1 MRRAAERSCRA
12 VRVQGGTR
20 PMAGRRS
27 LLALVSLAATLHLA
41 GIARS
46 LLPAQDGLKF
56 LRIAREFQLR
66 PWADVVRA
74 SDQHPLYPALVAIA
88 QPAVAALMGPG
99 PDAWRVAA
107 QGVAAIAS
115 LLLLAPLY
123 GLARSLFDDRI
134 ARLAVLI

>member
-1 MRRAAERSCRA
+1 MRRAAEGSCRA

-20 PMAGRRS
+20 SMAGRRS
-27 LLALVSLAATLHLA
+27 LLALVLLAATLHTS

-74 SDQHPLYPALVAIA
+74 SDQHPLYPALVALA
-88 QPAVAALMGPG
+88 QPMVSRVMGPG
-99 PDAWRVAA
+99 PDAWRIAA
-107 QGVAAIAS
+107 QGVAAAAA
-115 LLLLAPLY
+115 LLLLVPLY
-123 GLARSLFDDRI
+123 GLTRSLFDDRV
-134 ARLAVLI
+134 ARLAVL

>member
-1 MRRAAERSCRA
+1 MRRAAEGSCRA

-20 PMAGRRS
+20 SMAGRRS
-27 LLALVSLAATLHLA
+27 LLALVLLAATLHTS

-74 SDQHPLYPALVAIA
+74 SDQHPLYPALVALA
-88 QPAVAALMGPG
+88 QPVVAPAQGPG
-99 PDAWRVAA
+99 PEGWRLAA
-107 QGVAAIAS
+107 QGVAALAAM
-115 LLLLAPLY
+115 LMLAPLY
-123 GLARSLFDDRI
+123 GLSQSLFD
-134 ARLAVLI
+134 